1 MCKKTIIK
9 YLPNTTT
16 KEELK
21 LIRQQYNNKDIQ
33 LILVISGSEN
43 LMDNLQAFILD

>member
-16 KEELK
+16 KEEIK
-21 LIRQQYNNKDIQ
+21 LIRQQHKNKDIQ
-33 LILVISGSEN
+33 LILIISGAEN
-43 LMDNLQAFILD
+43 LMDNLQSFILD

>member
-16 KEELK
+16 QEELK
-21 LIRQQYNNKDIQ
+21 LIRQQYNNTDTQ
-33 LILVISGSEN
+33 LILIISGSEN
-43 LMDNLQAFILD
+43 LIDNLQAFILD